1 VIMDID
7 LLQASLSKAFEQY
20 VVGII
25 NGLPSVFSGLIIL
38 LLGWLIAKG
47 IRAVVKN
54 MVRRTGLDAAAERS
68 GVLDVLGKVG
78 VKSLGGF
85 LGMLVYALVLLIFLV
100 AAADAMH
107 LAGVTRAID
116 GFFGY
121 LPTLLTALVI
131 FLVGLWGAE
140 KAKVMMATTME
151 SMGLG
156 GGKVLASVLFGV
168 IVLLSSI
175 TALNMAGIDTT
186 LITSNLVIV
195 VAGVLLAFAI
205 AYGFAARDVLTNT
218 LGSYYG
224 KDRFSVGMRVRI
236 GNDEGVIEK
245 IDSVSIAIRTAD
257 RLVLIPTRQLV
268 TERIEVLD
276 DGTQDQ

>member
-1 VIMDID
+1 MDLE

-25 NGLPSVFSGLIIL
+25 NGLPNVISGLIIL

-47 IRAVVKN
+47 LRALVKN
-54 MVRRTGLDAAAERS
+54 IVRRSGLDAAAERS
-68 GVLDVLGKVG
+68 GVLAVMGKVG
-78 VKSLGGF
+78 VKSVSAF
-85 LGMLVYALVLLIFLV
+85 LSMLVYALVLLIFLV

-107 LAGVTRAID
+107 LDGVTRALD
-116 GFFGY
+116 GLFAY
-121 LPTLLTALVI
+121 LPTLFTALAI
-131 FLVGLWGAE
+131 FLGGLWGAE
-140 KAKVMMATTME
+140 KAKTMVATTME

-168 IVLLSSI
+168 IVLFSSI
-175 TALNMAGIDTT
+175 TALNLAGVDTT
-186 LITSNLVIV
+186 LITSNLVVV
-195 VAGVLLAFAI
+195 VAGILLAFSI
-205 AYGFAARDVLTNT
+205 AYGFAARDVLTNV

-224 KDRFSVGMRVRI
+224 KDRFRTGMRVRI

-245 IDSVSIAIRTAD
+245 IDSVSISLRTTD
-257 RLVLIPTRQLV
+257 RLVMIPTRQLV

-276 DGTQDQ
+276 DGTESE

>member
-1 VIMDID
+1 MDID

-205 AYGFAARDVLTNT
+205 AYGFAARDVLTNI

-245 IDSVSIAIRTAD
+245 IDSVSNLSPSPKWKAWKVAPARFAKVPD
-257 RLVLIPTRQLV
+257 
-268 TERIEVLD
+268 
-276 DGTQDQ
+276 

>member
-1 VIMDID
+1 MDID

-205 AYGFAARDVLTNT
+205 AYGFAARDVLTNI

>member
-1 VIMDID
+1 MDID

-140 KAKVMMATTME
+140 RPR
-151 SMGLG
+151 S
-156 GGKVLASVLFGV
+156 
-168 IVLLSSI
+168 
-175 TALNMAGIDTT
+175 
-186 LITSNLVIV
+186 
-195 VAGVLLAFAI
+195 
-205 AYGFAARDVLTNT
+205 
-218 LGSYYG
+218 
-224 KDRFSVGMRVRI
+224 
-236 GNDEGVIEK
+236 
-245 IDSVSIAIRTAD
+245 
-257 RLVLIPTRQLV
+257 
-268 TERIEVLD
+268 
-276 DGTQDQ
+276 

>member
-1 VIMDID
+1 
-7 LLQASLSKAFEQY
+7 
-20 VVGII
+20 
-25 NGLPSVFSGLIIL
+25 
-38 LLGWLIAKG
+38 
-47 IRAVVKN
+47 
-54 MVRRTGLDAAAERS
+54 
-68 GVLDVLGKVG
+68 
-78 VKSLGGF
+78 
-85 LGMLVYALVLLIFLV
+85 
-100 AAADAMH
+100 
-107 LAGVTRAID
+107 
-116 GFFGY
+116 
-121 LPTLLTALVI
+121 
-131 FLVGLWGAE
+131 
-140 KAKVMMATTME
+140 
-151 SMGLG
+151 MGLG

-205 AYGFAARDVLTNT
+205 AYGFAARDVLTNI